1 MTDMKTTNIEHTP
14 EAIGKLTPD
23 YELSCSLLEA
33 VIEGTNPYQTRNQV
47 LENCHKSLNGEDI
60 RIATNNYMEVGNV
73 LEKPVAELAAK
84 RIGLLDIQLVV
95 EEAVRHKKIT
105 LNGSIDCIGVADEI
119 FVTKDEEKGFY
130 CPELEDGEGFKLNGK
145 GIVEIK
151 ITNAKL
157 TETLPLYRGVTQVK
171 GLMAITEFSWSVVCV
186 LNGSDL
192 RMYFYQR
199 NEQWEKDVLEPKVI
213 DFNNRVNTL
222 EWYDPFDTKEANY
235 LTPQDNGETTELTK
249 QDQVQID
256 NIMAWEAQIKNLKDN
271 IEEAKKSIMISMK
284 EAKQGFSETHKVVW
298 QTVNY
303 KAQPEKVVPPKDA
316 YTSRRFSIKEL
327 PKKD

>member
-1 MTDMKTTNIEHTP
+1 MKTQKIDHTT

-23 YELSCSLLEA
+23 FQLSCSLLEP
-33 VIEGTNPYQTRNQV
+33 IITGQNPYQTRNQV
-47 LENCHKSLNGEDI
+47 LENCHKALKGEDI
-60 RIATNNYMEVGNV
+60 RIPTNNYMEVGNV
-73 LEKPVAELAAK
+73 LEKPVAELASK

-95 EEAVRHKKIT
+95 EEAVRHSKVT
-105 LNGSIDCIGVADEI
+105 LNGSIDCIGVADNLFI
-119 FVTKDEEKGFY
+119 TKDVEKGFY
-130 CPELEDGEGFKLNGK
+130 CPELEDGEGIKLNGK

-151 ITNAKL
+151 VTNAPL
-157 TETLPLYRGVTQVK
+157 SESLPPYRGVIQVK
-171 GLMAITEFSWSVVCV
+171 GLMAITEFMWSVVCV

-199 NEQWEKDVLEPKVI
+199 NKQWEKDVLEPKVI
-213 DFNNRVNTL
+213 DFNNRIANCD
-222 EWYDPFDTKEANY
+222 WYDPFDTKEAGY
-235 LTPQDNGETTELTK
+235 ITPQDNGESTELTK

-256 NIMAWEAQIKNLKDN
+256 NIVAWEAQIKNLKDN
-271 IEEAKKSIMISMK
+271 IEEAKKSIMMSMK
-284 EAKQGFSETHKVVW
+284 DAKEGYSESHKVVW

-303 KAQPEKVVPPKDA
+303 KAQPEKVVPAKEA

>member
-1 MTDMKTTNIEHTP
+1 MKTQKIDHTP

-23 YELSCSLLEA
+23 YEISCSLLEPL
-33 VIEGTNPYQTRNQV
+33 ITGQNPYQTRNQV
-47 LENCHKSLNGEDI
+47 LENCYKALKGEDI
-60 RIATNNYMEVGNV
+60 RIPTNNYMEVGNV

-95 EEAVRHKKIT
+95 EEAVRHKKVT
-105 LNGSIDCIGVADEI
+105 LNGSIDCIGVADDLFI
-119 FVTKDEEKGFY
+119 TKDVDKGFY
-130 CPELEDGEGFKLNGK
+130 CPELEDGEGMKVNGK

-151 ITNAKL
+151 ITNAPL
-157 TETLPLYRGVTQVK
+157 SESLPPYRGVVQVK
-171 GLMAITEFSWSVVCV
+171 GLMAITEYSWAVVCV

-199 NEQWEKDVLEPKVI
+199 DEQWEKDVLEPKVI
-213 DFNNRVNTL
+213 DFNSRIANCD
-222 EWYDPFDTKEANY
+222 WYDPFDTKEASY
-235 LTPQDNGETTELTK
+235 ITPQDNGESTELTK

-271 IEEAKKSIMISMK
+271 IEEAKKSIMMSMK
-284 EAKQGFSETHKVVW
+284 EAKEGYSESHKVVW
-298 QTVNY
+298 QTINY
-303 KAQPEKVVPPKDA
+303 KAQPEKVVPAKEA

>member
-1 MTDMKTTNIEHTP
+1 MKTQKIDHTA
-14 EAIGKLTPD
+14 EAVGKLTPD
-23 YELSCSLLEA
+23 YEISCSLLEPL
-33 VIEGTNPYQTRNQV
+33 ITGQNPYQTRNQV
-47 LENCHKSLNGEDI
+47 LENCHKALTGEDI
-60 RIATNNYMEVGNV
+60 RIPTNNYMEVGNV
-73 LEKPVAELAAK
+73 LEKPVAELASK

-95 EEAVRHKKIT
+95 EEAVRHKKVT
-105 LNGSIDCIGVADEI
+105 LNGSIDCIGVADNLFI
-119 FVTKDEEKGFY
+119 TQDANKGFY
-130 CPELEDGEGFKLNGK
+130 CPELEDGEGIKLNGK

-151 ITNAKL
+151 VTNAPL
-157 TETLPLYRGVTQVK
+157 SESLPPYRGVIQVK

-199 NEQWEKDVLEPKVI
+199 NEEWEKEVLEPTVI
-213 DFNNRVNTL
+213 DFNNRIAHCD
-222 EWYDPFDTKEANY
+222 WYDPFDTKEAGY
-235 LTPQDNGETTELTK
+235 ITPQDNGESTELTK

-256 NIMAWEAQIKNLKDN
+256 NIVAWEAQIKNLKDN
-271 IEEAKKSIMISMK
+271 IEEAKKSIMMSMK
-284 EAKQGFSETHKVVW
+284 EAKEGYSESHKVVW

-303 KAQPEKVVPPKDA
+303 KAQPEKVVPAKEA

>member
-1 MTDMKTTNIEHTP
+1 MKTKKIDHTA
-14 EAIGKLTPD
+14 EAVGKLTPD
-23 YELSCSLLEA
+23 YEISCSLLEPL
-33 VIEGTNPYQTRNQV
+33 ITGQNPYQTRNQV
-47 LENCHKSLNGEDI
+47 LENCHKALKGEDI

-95 EEAVRHKKIT
+95 EEAVRHNKVT
-105 LNGSIDCIGVADEI
+105 LNGSIDCIGVADNLFI
-119 FVTKDEEKGFY
+119 TKDVDKGFY
-130 CPELEDGEGFKLNGK
+130 CPELEDGEGIKLNGK

-151 ITNAKL
+151 VTNAPL
-157 TETLPLYRGVTQVK
+157 SESLPTYRGVIQVK
-171 GLMAITEFSWSVVCV
+171 GLMSITEFSWSVVCV

-199 NEQWEKDVLEPKVI
+199 DEQWEKDVLEPTVI
-213 DFNNRVNTL
+213 DFNNRIANCD
-222 EWYDPFDTKEANY
+222 WYDPFDTKEAGY
-235 LTPQDNGETTELTK
+235 ITPQDNGESTELTK

-256 NIMAWEAQIKNLKDN
+256 NIVAWEALIKNLKDN
-271 IEEAKKSIMISMK
+271 IEEAKKSIMMSMK
-284 EAKQGFSETHKVVW
+284 DAKEAYSESHKVVW

-303 KAQPEKVVPPKDA
+303 KAQPEKVVPAKEA

>member
-1 MTDMKTTNIEHTP
+1 MKTKKIDHTA
-14 EAIGKLTPD
+14 EAVGKLTPD
-23 YELSCSLLEA
+23 FQLSCSLLES
-33 VIEGTNPYQTRNQV
+33 IITGQNPYQTRNQV
-47 LENCHKSLNGEDI
+47 LENCHKALKGEDI
-60 RIATNNYMEVGNV
+60 RIPTNNYMEVGNV

-95 EEAVRHKKIT
+95 EEAVRHKKVT
-105 LNGSIDCIGVADEI
+105 LNGSIDCIGVADNLFI
-119 FVTKDEEKGFY
+119 TKDVEKGFY
-130 CPELEDGEGFKLNGK
+130 CPELEDGEGMKVNGK

-151 ITNAKL
+151 ITNAPL
-157 TETLPLYRGVTQVK
+157 AENLPTYRGVLQVK

-192 RMYFYQR
+192 RMYFYER
-199 NEQWEKDVLEPKVI
+199 DEQWEKDVLEPKVI
-213 DFNNRVNTL
+213 DFNNRIANL
-222 EWYDPFDTKEANY
+222 DWYDPFDTKEAGY
-235 LTPQDNGETTELTK
+235 ITPQDNGESTELTK

-256 NIMAWEAQIKNLKDN
+256 NIVAWEAQIKNLKDN
-271 IEEAKKSIMISMK
+271 IEEAKKSIMMSMK
-284 EAKQGFSETHKVVW
+284 EAKEGYSESHKVVW

-303 KAQPEKVVPPKDA
+303 KAQPEKVVPAKEA

>member
-1 MTDMKTTNIEHTP
+1 MKTQKIDHTA
-14 EAIGKLTPD
+14 EAVGKLTPD
-23 YELSCSLLEA
+23 YEISCSLLEPL
-33 VIEGTNPYQTRNQV
+33 ITGQNPYQTRNQV
-47 LENCHKSLNGEDI
+47 LENCHKALKGEDI
-60 RIATNNYMEVGNV
+60 RIPTNNYMEVGNV

-95 EEAVRHKKIT
+95 EEAVRHNKVT
-105 LNGSIDCIGVADEI
+105 LNGSIDCIGVADNLFI
-119 FVTKDEEKGFY
+119 TKDVDKGFY
-130 CPELEDGEGFKLNGK
+130 CPELEDGEGIKLNGK

-151 ITNAKL
+151 VTNAPL
-157 TETLPLYRGVTQVK
+157 SESLPTYRGVIQVK
-171 GLMAITEFSWSVVCV
+171 GLMAISEFSWSVVCV

-199 NEQWEKDVLEPKVI
+199 NEQWEQEVLEPTVI
-213 DFNNRVNTL
+213 DFNNRVANL
-222 EWYDPFDTKEANY
+222 DWYDPFDTKEAGY
-235 LTPQDNGETTELTK
+235 ITPQDNGESTELTK

-256 NIMAWEAQIKNLKDN
+256 NILAWEAQIKNLKDN
-271 IEEAKKSIMISMK
+271 IEEAKKSIMMSMK
-284 EAKQGFSETHKVVW
+284 EAKEGYSESHKAVW

-303 KAQPEKVVPPKDA
+303 KAQPEKVVPAKEA

>member
-1 MTDMKTTNIEHTP
+1 MKTQKIDHTA
-14 EAIGKLTPD
+14 EAVGKLTPD
-23 YELSCSLLEA
+23 YEISCSLLEPL
-33 VIEGTNPYQTRNQV
+33 ITGQNPYQTRNQV
-47 LENCHKSLNGEDI
+47 LENCHKALKGEDI
-60 RIATNNYMEVGNV
+60 RIPTNNYMEVGNV

-95 EEAVRHKKIT
+95 EEAVRHNKVT
-105 LNGSIDCIGVADEI
+105 LNGSIDCIGVADDLFI
-119 FVTKDEEKGFY
+119 TKDVEKGFY
-130 CPELEDGEGFKLNGK
+130 CPELEDGEGIKLNGK

-151 ITNAKL
+151 VTNAPL
-157 TETLPLYRGVTQVK
+157 SESLPTFRGVIQVK
-171 GLMAITEFSWSVVCV
+171 GLMAITEYSWAVVCV

-199 NEQWEKDVLEPKVI
+199 DEQWEKEVLEPKVI
-213 DFNNRVNTL
+213 DFNNRIANCD
-222 EWYDPFDTKEANY
+222 WYDPFDTKEAGY
-235 LTPQDNGETTELTK
+235 ITPQDNGESTELTK

-256 NIMAWEAQIKNLKDN
+256 NIVAWEAQIKNLKDN
-271 IEEAKKSIMISMK
+271 IEEAKKSIMMSMK
-284 EAKQGFSETHKVVW
+284 DAKEGYSESHKVVW

-303 KAQPEKVVPPKDA
+303 KAQPEKVVPAKEA

>member
-1 MTDMKTTNIEHTP
+1 MKTQKIDHTA
-14 EAIGKLTPD
+14 EAVGKLTPD
-23 YELSCSLLEA
+23 FQLSCSLLEP
-33 VIEGTNPYQTRNQV
+33 IITGQNPYKTRNQV
-47 LENCHKSLNGEDI
+47 LEDCHKALNGEDI

-84 RIGLLDIQLVV
+84 RIGLLDIELVV
-95 EEAVRHKKIT
+95 EEAVRHNKVT
-105 LNGSIDCIGVADEI
+105 LNGSIDCIGVADNLFI
-119 FVTKDEEKGFY
+119 TKDVDKGFY
-130 CPELEDGEGFKLNGK
+130 CPELEDGEGIKLNGK

-151 ITNAKL
+151 VTNAPL
-157 TETLPLYRGVTQVK
+157 SESLPPYRGVIQVK
-171 GLMAITEFSWSVVCV
+171 GLMAITEYSWSVVCV

-213 DFNNRVNTL
+213 DFNNRIANCD
-222 EWYDPFDTKEANY
+222 WYDPFDTKEAGY
-235 LTPQDNGETTELTK
+235 ITPQDNGESTELTK

-256 NIMAWEAQIKNLKDN
+256 NIVAWEAQIKNLKDN
-271 IEEAKKSIMISMK
+271 IEEAKKSIMMSMK
-284 EAKQGFSETHKVVW
+284 EAKEGYSESHKVVW
-298 QTVNY
+298 QTINY
-303 KAQPEKVVPPKDA
+303 KAQPEKLVPAKEA

>member
-1 MTDMKTTNIEHTP
+1 MKTQKIDHTA
-14 EAIGKLTPD
+14 EAVGKLTPD
-23 YELSCSLLEA
+23 YEISCSLLEPL
-33 VIEGTNPYQTRNQV
+33 ITGQNPYQTRNQV
-47 LENCHKSLNGEDI
+47 LENCHKALKGEDI
-60 RIATNNYMEVGNV
+60 RIPTNNYMEVGNV

-95 EEAVRHKKIT
+95 EEAVRHNKVT
-105 LNGSIDCIGVADEI
+105 LNGSIDCIGVADDLFI
-119 FVTKDEEKGFY
+119 TKDVEKGFY
-130 CPELEDGEGFKLNGK
+130 CPELEDGEGIKLNGK

-151 ITNAKL
+151 VTNAPL
-157 TETLPLYRGVTQVK
+157 SESLPTFRGVIQVK
-171 GLMAITEFSWSVVCV
+171 GLMAITEYSWAVVCV

-199 NEQWEKDVLEPKVI
+199 DEQWEKEVLEPKVI
-213 DFNNRVNTL
+213 DFNNRIANCD
-222 EWYDPFDTKEANY
+222 WYDPFDTKEAGY
-235 LTPQDNGETTELTK
+235 ITPQDNGESTELTK

-256 NIMAWEAQIKNLKDN
+256 NIVAWEAQIKNLKDN
-271 IEEAKKSIMISMK
+271 IEEAKKSIMMSMK
-284 EAKQGFSETHKVVW
+284 EAKEGYSESHKVVW

-303 KAQPEKVVPPKDA
+303 KAQPEKVVPAKEA

>member
-1 MTDMKTTNIEHTP
+1 MKTQKIDHTA
-14 EAIGKLTPD
+14 EAVGKLTPD
-23 YELSCSLLEA
+23 YEISCSLLEPL
-33 VIEGTNPYQTRNQV
+33 ITGQNPYKTRNQV
-47 LENCHKSLNGEDI
+47 LEDCHKALNGEDI

-95 EEAVRHKKIT
+95 EEAVRHNKVT
-105 LNGSIDCIGVADEI
+105 LNGSIDCIGVADNLFI
-119 FVTKDEEKGFY
+119 TKDVEKGFY
-130 CPELEDGEGFKLNGK
+130 CPELEDGEGIKLNGK

-151 ITNAKL
+151 VTNAPL
-157 TETLPLYRGVTQVK
+157 SESLPTFRGVIQVK
-171 GLMAITEFSWSVVCV
+171 GLMAITEYSWAVVCV

-199 NEQWEKDVLEPKVI
+199 DEQWEKDVLEPTVI
-213 DFNNRVNTL
+213 DFNNRIAHCD
-222 EWYDPFDTKEANY
+222 WYDPFDTKEAGY
-235 LTPQDNGETTELTK
+235 ITPQDNGESTELTK

-256 NIMAWEAQIKNLKDN
+256 NIVAWEAQIKNLKDN
-271 IEEAKKSIMISMK
+271 IEEAKKSIMMSMK
-284 EAKQGFSETHKVVW
+284 EAKEGYSESHKVVW

-303 KAQPEKVVPPKDA
+303 KAQPEKVVPAKEA